1 LKAANQLNESLQED
15 HPAMSHAAETH
26 LAGIHFTETHPAI
39 THPAHPAENP
49 QQEPSQSLRSD
60 IQSSAQK

>member
-1 LKAANQLNESLQED
+1 MKAANQINESHQED

-26 LAGIHFTETHPAI
+26 FAGIHFTETHPAI

-49 QQEPSQSLRSD
+49 QQEPSQSLQSY
-60 IQSSAQK
+60 IQSSTQK